1 MARKNDKE
9 MYSTHNLKKYV
20 IAGRFIRTLK
30 NKILKYMT
38 SRSQNVCID
47 KLNDTINKYYS
58 TYHGTIK
65 MELAFVKVSTC
76 TDDKEK
82 INDQSLKFEIGDIVR
97 ISKYKNIFAKG
108 NVLNWSEEVSVI
120 TKVKDTIPWSYVFS
134 KVKDEEFV
142 GTSWINNNDIV

>member
-1 MARKNDKE
+1 MAE
-9 MYSTHNLKKYV
+9 
-20 IAGRFIRTLK
+20 RFIRTLK

-38 SRSQNVCID
+38 SRSQNVCVD

-65 MELAFVKVSTC
+65 MELAFVKLSTC
-76 TDDKEK
+76 TDDKEE
-82 INDQSLKFEIGDIVR
+82 INDESLKFEIGDIVR

-120 TKVKDTIPWSYVFS
+120 IKVKDTNYGHMFL
-134 KVKDEEFV
+134 VKLKTKNLLKLA
-142 GTSWINNNDIV
+142 G

>member
-1 MARKNDKE
+1 MR
-9 MYSTHNLKKYV
+9 S
-20 IAGRFIRTLK
+20 LK
-30 NKILKYMT
+30 NKILKFMT
-38 SRSQNVCID
+38 WRSQNVCID

-65 MELAFVKVSTC
+65 MELAYVKPSTC
-76 TDDKEK
+76 TDDIEE
-82 INDQSLKFEIGDIVR
+82 INDENLKFEIGDIVR

-120 TKVKDTIPWSYVFS
+120 TKVKDTILWSYVFS
-134 KVKDEEFV
+134 KPKDEEFV

>member
-1 MARKNDKE
+1 MAE
-9 MYSTHNLKKYV
+9 
-20 IAGRFIRTLK
+20 RFIRTLK

-38 SRSQNVCID
+38 SRSQNVCVD

-65 MELAFVKVSTC
+65 MELAFVKLSTC
-76 TDDKEK
+76 TDDKEE
-82 INDQSLKFEIGDIVR
+82 INDESLKFEIGDIVR

-120 TKVKDTIPWSYVFS
+120 TKVKDTNYGHMFL
-134 KVKDEEFV
+134 VKLKTKNLLKLA
-142 GTSWINNNDIV
+142 G